1 MITAKQS
8 VTILVAVGAT
18 RIEEGRMTSDLVYW
32 SRGMVGVTP
41 IHMHDH
47 DGYTVLT
54 VGGYAAIVAGSDA
67 GAVEY
72 QVRRL
77 LEVA

>member
-1 MITAKQS
+1 MITAHQSKQ
-8 VTILVAVGAT
+8 ILAAVGAT
-18 RIEEGRMTSDLVYW
+18 QIEEGRMQSDLVYW
-32 SRGMVGVTP
+32 SRGMVGDKP

-54 VGGYAAIVAGSDA
+54 VGGYAAIVEGSDA